1 MTMQSHSTINSSSAS
16 GEEVSLIKDVFR
28 KILEQ
33 HLTLEP
39 ALLAKLVADEVL
51 TCDESEEVATKE
63 TNCGHV
69 AGVRL
74 LFEKLP
80 QSSDSKFLNCLKDGE
95 NKSNELLASYILDEE
110 AIPAMSDSHLKFCK
124 AFEKMLPKM
133 VSTLRTDEILDEFAP
148 QFGRSVIEP
157 LEAMQERFGNSKAA
171 LHLCFSLLRCP
182 FDWPS
187 TFVRVVEKC
196 SYEESLVEELE
207 TILSTSYVT
216 EGLQSVYVSDKSGEQ
231 RDFFNTNSE
240 SFKDGFAEYKSPG
253 DMHAISINDTD
264 SSFSLNSCQKGL
276 ETPTTARDAQ
286 AVASN
291 WCPSENTKEQ
301 FTSEFHKNLYAF
313 QRKLAEPALQ
323 DKINTVLVSPT
334 GTGKTH
340 VAAFIIDQ
348 HLNKLEAKQQK
359 GRVVFIVPTIRLAKQ
374 QRDKLEDLIGTK
386 TRDIRS
392 VIGDN
397 IEINCSLLSIMNADN
412 VCITVMTAQVL
423 LNGLQEFS
431 AEKKVH
437 LEDISLLV
445 LDECHHAQK
454 EHPYNRI
461 MKLYLQKRLG
471 SEKHDGPL
479 PQIVAM
485 TATLGTG
492 GSTTTEKAMNHI
504 FQLCANLDAHVIQPV
519 PHHDETFL
527 KFLNIPEDIGP
538 ITVKPRK
545 KDPFRAVLENVM
557 KKVEEKMESCMDG
570 SDSVGGVPVVPRY
583 QRDTQNYETWIANL
597 KNKCR
602 EIRNQLTSEQH
613 QTLMICLENLKVYNT
628 ALCMHRDV
636 RPQDAIRYL
645 NHQIEALRD
654 RTGDCYDE
662 LVQLFEASQEALTA
676 SIADTDANPLL
687 EKIKEMFLSTYLA
700 NPESRA
706 ILFTRTRPYTK
717 ALKEWL
723 KEDKELQNLN
733 LNPGRVIGSQDPEI
747 SKSAGD
753 ETIRKFRLGEHK
765 VVVSTNVLEEG
776 FDLQACNLV
785 IRHNY
790 VPSETGHTQV
800 KGRGRAKASKSFL
813 VALEETGQNFKEHEM
828 DNKMREKWST
838 RLLDEISNM
847 TQLAITGRI
856 KEQQTIPQAMWSM
869 EQQQQQVSRG
879 DDPNNFRLVCS
890 KCPQVV
896 CSGADVVCLRDSK
909 YVVKNSRIKE
919 VCQIHRK
926 RKPKFIKSNEFMNGK
941 IYCKKCAH
949 HWGSWITFER
959 VNLPILTIKDL
970 DIKDVR
976 TDKVIPCGQ
985 WSKVSNLFRIDTVQ
999 TIELPFDIAEASLH
1013 CPD

>member
-1 MTMQSHSTINSSSAS
+1 MIM
-16 GEEVSLIKDVFR
+16 
-28 KILEQ
+28 
-33 HLTLEP
+33 
-39 ALLAKLVADEVL
+39 
-51 TCDESEEVATKE
+51 
-63 TNCGHV
+63 
-69 AGVRL
+69 
-74 LFEKLP
+74 
-80 QSSDSKFLNCLKDGE
+80 
-95 NKSNELLASYILDEE
+95 
-110 AIPAMSDSHLKFCK
+110 
-124 AFEKMLPKM
+124 
-133 VSTLRTDEILDEFAP
+133 
-148 QFGRSVIEP
+148 SVIEQ
-157 LEAMQERFGNSKAA
+157 LEAIQERFGNAKAA
-171 LHLCFSLLRCP
+171 LHLCFSLLRCAV
-182 FDWPS
+182 DWPP
-187 TFVRVVEKC
+187 TFVRAVEKC
-196 SYEESLVEELE
+196 SYEESLFEELK
-207 TILSTSYVT
+207 TILSARDVT
-216 EGLQSVYVSDKSGEQ
+216 ESLQSVYVSDKSG
-231 RDFFNTNSE
+231 S
-240 SFKDGFAEYKSPG
+240 KGSPLTLAVKVSK
-253 DMHAISINDTD
+253 M
-264 SSFSLNSCQKGL
+264 GL
-276 ETPTTARDAQ
+276 LSTI
-286 AVASN
+286 
-291 WCPSENTKEQ
+291 
-301 FTSEFHKNLYAF
+301 
-313 QRKLAEPALQ
+313 LQ
-323 DKINTVLVSPT
+323 V
-334 GTGKTH
+334 
-340 VAAFIIDQ
+340 
-348 HLNKLEAKQQK
+348 
-359 GRVVFIVPTIRLAKQ
+359 RLAKQ

-437 LEDISLLV
+437 LKDISLLV

-492 GSTTTEKAMNHI
+492 GSTTTKEAMKHI

-557 KKVEEKMESCMDG
+557 KKVEEKIASCMGG
-570 SDSVGGVPVVPRY
+570 SGTFGDVSVVPRC

-597 KNKCR
+597 KKKCS
-602 EIRNQLTSEQH
+602 ELRNQLRSEQH
-613 QTLMICLENLKVYNT
+613 QTVMICLENLKMYNK

-636 RPQDAIRYL
+636 RPKDAIRYL

-654 RTGDCYDE
+654 RTGIAMMSWSNYLKDE
-662 LVQLFEASQEALTA
+662 LTA

-723 KEDKELQNLN
+723 NEDEELQNLN

-747 SKSAGD
+747 SKSEGD
-753 ETIRKFRLGEHK
+753 ETIHKFRLGEHK

-813 VALEETGQNFKEHEM
+813 VALEETGRDFKAHEM
-828 DNKMREKWST
+828 NNKMREEWSK
-838 RLLDEISNM
+838 RLLDEN
-847 TQLAITGRI
+847 I
-856 KEQQTIPQAMWSM
+856 KHDSIGNYRKNQRTADSTL
-869 EQQQQQVSRG
+869 G
-879 DDPNNFRLVCS
+879 
-890 KCPQVV
+890 
-896 CSGADVVCLRDSK
+896 DVV
-909 YVVKNSRIKE
+909 
-919 VCQIHRK
+919 Q
-926 RKPKFIKSNEFMNGK
+926 
-941 IYCKKCAH
+941 
-949 HWGSWITFER
+949 
-959 VNLPILTIKDL
+959 
-970 DIKDVR
+970 
-976 TDKVIPCGQ
+976 
-985 WSKVSNLFRIDTVQ
+985 
-999 TIELPFDIAEASLH
+999 
-1013 CPD
+1013 

>member
-1 MTMQSHSTINSSSAS
+1 
-16 GEEVSLIKDVFR
+16 
-28 KILEQ
+28 
-33 HLTLEP
+33 
-39 ALLAKLVADEVL
+39 
-51 TCDESEEVATKE
+51 
-63 TNCGHV
+63 
-69 AGVRL
+69 
-74 LFEKLP
+74 
-80 QSSDSKFLNCLKDGE
+80 
-95 NKSNELLASYILDEE
+95 
-110 AIPAMSDSHLKFCK
+110 MSDSHLKFCK